1 MQVLKSAR
9 DFYLEAAYAP
19 TTLAAYR
26 KAWGNFGIF
35 AKARS
40 LPSSLPLTTDTLEL
54 YITFLHLIKSS
65 GSVIKAAIAAL
76 SRKHAMAYVADN
88 TKARSVKKLTQSV
101 LKGGPPPK
109 VREALSLPMLEKCL
123 VSVPRLGLAPF
134 QEALLKAVLLTQYYG
149 CFRIGQLCL
158 STNLDHVLLYRNTEF
173 VTMQEKIFQIY
184 LDFF

>member
-19 TTLAAYR
+19 TTIAAYR

-88 TKARSVKKLTQSV
+88 TKARSVKKLTLSV

-109 VREALSLPMLEKCL
+109 VREASLHIREMF
-123 VSVPRLGLAPF
+123 S
-134 QEALLKAVLLTQYYG
+134 
-149 CFRIGQLCL
+149 FRA
-158 STNLDHVLLYRNTEF
+158 
-173 VTMQEKIFQIY
+173 
-184 LDFF
+184 